1 MIKRTVTLVIV
12 TALTAWPA
20 AFAQRAVL
28 DDSLSPRQA
37 YTLDL
42 AWQSQDI
49 AAALHAMLGNDDEAL
64 PPLRGYLP
72 DVEILLDT
80 RGHTGQRA
88 RVYLSLPA
96 TIIGEAG
103 GTLELS
109 WKGRGDFRSGSVRPG
124 QQALVFEGEIE
135 RPVLQGVF
143 DFTVALQVGA
153 AASSFTFEPVYE
165 IEVLD

>member
-1 MIKRTVTLVIV
+1 MSVLATS
-12 TALTAWPA
+12 PA
-20 AFAQRAVL
+20 AFAQRVVL

-49 AAALHAMLGNDDEAL
+49 TAALQAMLGDDDAAL

-72 DVEILLDT
+72 DVEIRLDT
-80 RGHTGQRA
+80 RAHTGQRA
-88 RVYLSLPA
+88 RVFLSLPA
-96 TIIGEAG
+96 AIVGEAG

-109 WKGRGDFRSGSVRPG
+109 WKGRGDFLSGSVRPG

-143 DFTVALQVGA
+143 DFMVALQVGA